1 MPPGFASGR
10 TADGSRARE
19 RPNISGGGIE
29 NRAYLAGTS
38 DTIGAWSASPPQSAG
53 APVAQHV
60 AFAVQAAPAANCSTY
75 CSSSPAGQK
84 NARLR
89 SSGAGLSSLVQGWRG
104 RDSNPR
110 YPCGYSGLETQSQ
123 RLHNPSQ
130 RPFFPGNP
138 PPQPPNPPRSTPSRP
153 RHSPT
158 DSPTHLALK

>member
-10 TADGSRARE
+10 TADGSRTRE
-19 RPNISGGGIE
+19 RAQDLRWRHRESCVPCRHLGHHW
-29 NRAYLAGTS
+29 R
-38 DTIGAWSASPPQSAG
+38 AWSASPAQSAG
-53 APVAQHV
+53 APVAQQV
-60 AFAVQAAPAANCSTY
+60 AFVVQAAPAANCS
-75 CSSSPAGQK
+75 SSPRGQE

-89 SSGAGLSSLVQGWRG
+89 SSEVGLSSLVQGRRG

-153 RHSPT
+153 RHSPP